1 MATTTTFGSS
11 ATRSLTAQ
19 LRLKDGVRVTGALT
33 GNLTL
38 DSGSSNFQHID
49 PGAASRTIT
58 LPAATGANGAIF
70 FFRNIGTV
78 VAVDVIISD
87 GGTVDTLRPGESATV
102 VCDGTDWFV
111 QSRSAPIVV
120 SMRYSVPTDILSNG
134 IFVADR
140 AYNLIGILHRSTVAG
155 TGGACTGLVKKG
167 ATTVAITAGTA
178 MHSTAIDFAATA
190 AATAVIAPTVLAIAA
205 GDALGID
212 VTGTSTSAEGIVTL
226 VLAPV

>member
-1 MATTTTFGSS
+1 MATATTYGSS
-11 ATRSLTAQ
+11 ATRALTAQ
-19 LRLKDGVRVTGALT
+19 LRLKDGIRVSGALT

-38 DSGSSNFQHID
+38 DSQSSNFQHLD

-58 LPAATGANGAIF
+58 LPSATASNGAVF
-70 FFRNIGTV
+70 WFRNIGTT

-87 GGTVDTLRPGESATV
+87 GSTVDTLRPGESATLA
-102 VCDGTDWFV
+102 CDGVDWYV
-111 QSRSAPIVV
+111 QSRSAPVVV

-155 TGGACTGLVKKG
+155 TGGACTGLVKKA

-178 MHSTAIDFAATA
+178 MHSSAIDFAAV
-190 AATAVIAPTVLAIAA
+190 AATTTTIAPTVLAIAA